1 MARMKIVIDK
11 KPFTLRFGFKSLMIL
26 GELRGLKNYSE
37 VIELFSGFSEGQED
51 FKLDQLQLIEDLVKS
66 AARADPSYYS
76 LDYSIDDVVVIDHL
90 MNKQAD
96 LNKVIEN
103 FLKSFPA
110 QKEGKQKP
118 QAARGRK
125 TQK

>member
-1 MARMKIVIDK
+1 
-11 KPFTLRFGFKSLMIL
+11 
-26 GELRGLKNYSE
+26 

-66 AARADPSYYS
+66 AAQADPSYYS

-103 FLKSFPA
+103 FMNSFPA
-110 QKEGKQKP
+110 QKEGKPKP